1 VGENVYPVGR
11 AEIRF
16 EEGSSWA
23 CLCTFPHNSRA
34 FGELDPETVKSLAL
48 FGAACRLALE
58 GDLRG
63 LVLLPSDVPQWIRD
77 GIDKAVKKGNTA

>member
-23 CLCTFPHNSRA
+23 CLCTFPHTD
-34 FGELDPETVKSLAL
+34 GGGIDVVTLKSLAL

-63 LVLLPSDVPQWIRD
+63 SVLLPSDVPQWIRD
-77 GIDKAVKKGNTA
+77 GIDKAVKQKRG

>member
-11 AEIRF
+11 AEIQF
-16 EEGSSWA
+16 EEDSSWA
-23 CLCTFPHNSRA
+23 CLCTFPA
-34 FGELDPETVKSLAL
+34 CFDVGYIDPETVKSLAL

-63 LVLLPSDVPQWIRD
+63 SVLLPSDVPQWIRD
-77 GIDKAVKKGNTA
+77 GIDKAVKCR